1 MEIAAGEGP
10 VEGRCGPLV
19 MGLKGK
25 QAPLEFLQRREIVGR
40 ENLSLNDREID
51 FDLVEP
57 TGVNRCMNEDYVG
70 PFVT

>member
-1 MEIAAGEGP
+1 MMAGEGP
-10 VEGRCGPLV
+10 VEGRCRALV

-51 FDLVEP
+51 LDLVEP
-57 TGVNRCMNEDYVG
+57 ASVDRCMNED
-70 PFVT
+70 